1 MQKYYSS
8 YSFIHIAAVTLALAA
23 RLLAQSGLKL
33 EHDSSWEIVGKECT
47 IRAFQ
52 LSNQRPE
59 ATGPL
64 FLSIYVKPD
73 TGYDGTGSPGR
84 LLSRAEIAPIGAG
97 AVANNIVATAKA
109 RGVPRR
115 EQYTA
120 LVVEEQTGPKT
131 FTIADYVVYTSTYTF
146 PARQNGG
153 VGSEDA
159 GIGDGNITLD
169 GASLSGVKRAGDF
182 TINRI
187 QNFRNTFTGQ
197 LRLAVYA
204 TPEPYSG
211 GADKTVIAT
220 RPLGQLAPGDFYN
233 QLQGSLSL
241 KKPGRGTFYIALAV
255 EEDQGSGF
263 QTVTYTNIPEPR
275 PF

>member
-1 MQKYYSS
+1 M
-8 YSFIHIAAVTLALAA
+8 
-23 RLLAQSGLKL
+23 KL

-52 LSNQRPE
+52 LANLGAE

-84 LLSRAEIAPIGAG
+84 LLSRAEISPLGPG
-97 AVANNIVATAKA
+97 AVANDIVVTAKA
-109 RGVPRR
+109 RGVPHR

-120 LVVEEQTGPKT
+120 LVVEEQAGSKT
-131 FTIADYVVYTSTYTF
+131 FTIADYVVFTSTYAF
-146 PARQNGG
+146 PAKQNGG
-153 VGSEDA
+153 VGSQDT
-159 GIGDGNITLD
+159 GIGDGNITLQ
-169 GASLSGVKRAGDF
+169 GATLAGAARAGEFSID
-182 TINRI
+182 RI
-187 QNFRNTFTGQ
+187 QNLRNSFTGE

-204 TPEPYSG
+204 APEPYAD
-211 GADKTVIAT
+211 GAEKAVIAT

-233 QLQGSLSL
+233 HLQGRLSF
-241 KKPGRGTFYIALAV
+241 KRPGRGTFYLTLAL

-263 QTVTYTNIPEPR
+263 QTIIYSNIPEPR

>member
-1 MQKYYSS
+1 MQKCNSS
-8 YSFIHIAAVTLALAA
+8 RLSIRIAVLTFGLAFNLF
-23 RLLAQSGLKL
+23 AQSGLKL
-33 EHDSSWEIVGKECT
+33 EHDSSWEVVGKECT

-52 LSNQRPE
+52 LANLRAE
-59 ATGPL
+59 ATGPI

-84 LLSRAEIAPIGAG
+84 LLSRAEIAPIAAG
-97 AVANNIVATAKA
+97 SVANNIVVTAKA

-115 EQYTA
+115 EQYTT

-153 VGSEDA
+153 VGSQDA
-159 GIGDGNITLD
+159 GIGDGNITFD
-169 GASLSGVKRAGDF
+169 GATLSGVKRAGDF
-182 TINRI
+182 AIDRI
-187 QNFRNTFTGQ
+187 QNFRSVITGE

-204 TPEPYSG
+204 TSEPFAG
-211 GADKTVIAT
+211 GADKMVIAT

-233 QLQGSLSL
+233 HLQGTLSL
-241 KKPGRGTFYIALAV
+241 KKPGRGTFYLTLAL
-255 EEDQGSGF
+255 EEDSGSGF
-263 QTVTYTNIPEPR
+263 QTVIYSNIPEPR
-275 PF
+275 EF